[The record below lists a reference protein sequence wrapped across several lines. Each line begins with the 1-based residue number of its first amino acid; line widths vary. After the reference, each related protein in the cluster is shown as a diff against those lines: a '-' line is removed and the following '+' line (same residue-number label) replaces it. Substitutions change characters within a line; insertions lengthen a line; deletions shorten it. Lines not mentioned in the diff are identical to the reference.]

1 MKVFLHFF
9 YFIIPFFVWF
19 LIYLQKPDLVVILK
33 RPVNE
38 KSLILPIEN
47 LWQIILVFLVI
58 QIGNEILARFLPNYK
73 IFGKIQLIFI
83 FCHFLVAFYLLIFN
97 FF

>member
-1 MKVFLHFF
+1 MKKFLYYL
-9 YFIIPFFVWF
+9 YFSLPFFIWF
-19 LIYLQKPDLVVILK
+19 LIYIQRPDFVIVFK
-33 RPVNE
+33 RPINE

-58 QIGNEILARFLPNYK
+58 QIGNEILVRLLANYK